1 MNERCHTYWIV
12 RESWDI
18 RYDFGENTT
27 DSIYPGIRYTPGKF
41 CHGSVRVVPIA
52 VGITFPANADSIYAS
67 ADLRLFTPRVYA
79 ICIRVI

>member
-1 MNERCHTYWIV
+1 MSVVTYI
-12 RESWDI
+12 ELSASPET
-18 RYDFGENTT
+18 FGLISA
-27 DSIYPGIRYTPGKF
+27 DSINPGIRYTPGKF